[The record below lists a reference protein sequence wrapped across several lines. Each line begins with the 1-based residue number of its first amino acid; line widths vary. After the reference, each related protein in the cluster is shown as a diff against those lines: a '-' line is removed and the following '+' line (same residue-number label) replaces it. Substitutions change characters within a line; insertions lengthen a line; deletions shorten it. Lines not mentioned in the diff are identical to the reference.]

1 MHRLFPFFVQSAFF
15 RCHSGYIVLRPSCLQ
30 SRSGP
35 DASVCPDTLVH
46 RTRMRLHI
54 RFRAR
59 SLPDTIKDHRLIRFL
74 VQQLHQSGHSF
85 GWNEH
90 SVEKNRK
97 AGLETHGTNTGQN
110 TLMDFHYQV
119 LACPDFHKKR
129 NKTAFSE
136 NRKTASKTIHTVPF
150 PQKTPASQIVLTKS
164 CCPSGNSPDICGL
177 SFFVH
182 HIK

>member
-1 MHRLFPFFVQSAFF
+1 
-15 RCHSGYIVLRPSCLQ
+15 
-30 SRSGP
+30 
-35 DASVCPDTLVH
+35 
-46 RTRMRLHI
+46 MRLHI

-150 PQKTPASQIVLTKS
+150 PQKTPLTNRVDKILLPFRKQSGYLWFVVFCSSHQINPVAETFHRY
-164 CCPSGNSPDICGL
+164 G
-177 SFFVH
+177 F
-182 HIK
+182 